1 MVISFIK
8 VKDCGVDGFIHV
20 EGTGYEYYNTQAYAN
35 AFTVLSEKY
44 RPSAIFVGG
53 TVNGRDFAP
62 RFAVRLNTGC
72 TSDAMELVYDEKT
85 GDIEFIEPAVGG
97 KIMAV
102 ITLPVLRPQIGTI
115 RPGTFRYEPTGARE
129 NIEHIYE
136 RIDFPLEE
144 IDTRILAFTP
154 EKGDSELDI
163 SDAEVIVCVGNGLK
177 DEASLGRY
185 RELAKLLGGKIGC
198 TRPLFDR
205 GILPY
210 KLQIGQSGVM
220 VKPKLF
226 IAFGVSGAVNHVA
239 GVDAEVFVAVN
250 KRADA
255 QIFNYCDY
263 GIVGDMD
270 QVCDAMIAEIKR
282 MRS

>member
-1 MVISFIK
+1 
-8 VKDCGVDGFIHV
+8 
-20 EGTGYEYYNTQAYAN
+20 
-35 AFTVLSEKY
+35 
-44 RPSAIFVGG
+44 
-53 TVNGRDFAP
+53 
-62 RFAVRLNTGC
+62 
-72 TSDAMELVYDEKT
+72 
-85 GDIEFIEPAVGG
+85 
-97 KIMAV
+97 MAV

-115 RPGTFRYEPTGARE
+115 RPGTFRYEPAGAKADV
-129 NIEHIYE
+129 EHIYE
-136 RIDFPLEE
+136 RIDFPVED
-144 IDTRILAFTP
+144 IRTKILGFTP
-154 EKGDSELDI
+154 AESDSQLDI

-185 RELAKLLGGKIGC
+185 RELAELLGGKIGC

-226 IAFGVSGAVNHVA
+226 LSFGVSGAVNHVA
-239 GVDAEVFVAVN
+239 GVDAELFVAVN